1 MRFNENICRLC
12 GKEFD
17 NLDSLQKHIWSWH
30 R

>member
-17 NLDSLQKHIWSWH
+17 NLDSTTETYLELA
-30 R
+30 